1 MKDARYEREEKA
13 EDNHE
18 DLMSHLVELR
28 QRLLYIIGAV
38 ALVFFVLLPFDN
50 EIYRAFARP
59 VLSSLLKG
67 QTMLAQ
73 DGIDIF
79 LTPIKTCLFVAV
91 LLTAP
96 FVIYQIWAYVAP
108 ALLPSEKRYARPL
121 LLSAT
126 LLFYLGVLFA
136 YFVILPLMFSFF
148 SAIELEGV
156 SFMPDISR
164 YLSISTAMFLIFGL
178 VFEVPVALI
187 ILVMLGALNP
197 DKVAKQ
203 RPYIILAAFTIGA
216 VLTPPDVISQ
226 TLLAVPLLLMFE
238 LGLLLARR
246 LKPRS
251 SD

>member
-1 MKDARYEREEKA
+1 MKDARDEREKRA

-18 DLMSHLVELR
+18 DLMSHLGELR

-59 VLSSLLKG
+59 VLSSL
-67 QTMLAQ
+67 
-73 DGIDIF
+73 
-79 LTPIKTCLFVAV
+79 